1 MMQFKTTMSFS
12 SIFLA
17 LVLLSACGGETAAE
31 KSSKTDDPTVFD
43 PTITGSTVTVDLT
56 EDYTFERTVTLA
68 LGAPLTKSDFSD
80 KKFFL
85 DYPNDDGFDTSI
97 ITFNDDNI
105 SGVVRNAPSADNTYT
120 AETLTLTWS
129 IRADGNLT
137 GVMTG
142 TDTFDILIHPLNDAS
157 WSSQNMLVKVTDQVP
172 NVKTHY
178 PAKLVETTTFNPAAT
193 YASCATT
200 KCHGA
205 TATNNF
211 TVKTADY
218 LEVNS
223 IKIKDDSET
232 TSNSTMNNVFDNLTV
247 GQIRLLSEYIA
258 SL

>member
-1 MMQFKTTMSFS
+1 MQFKTIMSFS
-12 SIFLA
+12 SIFLG

-31 KSSKTDDPTVFD
+31 LSSSTDTTTDT
-43 PTITGSTVTVDLT
+43 TTGGTVTIDLI
-56 EDYTFERTVTLA
+56 EDYVFERTVTLTLSGTA
-68 LGAPLTKSDFSD
+68 LTNTDFSD

-85 DYPNDDGFDTSI
+85 DYPNDDGFYTSI
-97 ITFNDDNI
+97 ITFNDDNA
-105 SGVVRNAPSADNTYT
+105 SGVVRNAPSADNAYT

-142 TDTFDILIHPLNDAS
+142 TETFDVLINPLNDTA
-157 WSSQNMLVKVTDQVP
+157 WPNQNVLVEVTDQVP
-172 NVKTHY
+172 LVKIHY
-178 PAKLVETTTFNPAAT
+178 PAKLVETTTFNPAGT
-193 YASCATT
+193 WGSSDSTN
-200 KCHGA
+200 CHGP

-218 LEVNS
+218 LEENS
-223 IKIKDDSET
+223 IKIKNDSKT
-232 TSNSTMNNVFDNLTV
+232 TGNSTMDNVFDNLTV